1 MQAYWIVCIVL
12 FLVILPARAAA
23 RRARIRRIIRRR
35 RRKGNKD
42 MYDLIQTMLGQ
53 EVIVY
58 VSDGAVSTVGGFL
71 RKVEEGWIQV
81 ERANHQI
88 VLISVK
94 KKRQ

>member
-1 MQAYWIVCIVL
+1 MQAYWIVCMVL
-12 FLVILPARAAA
+12 FLIILPARAAA
-23 RRARIRRIIRRR
+23 WCAHIRRIIRRR

-71 RKVEEGWIQV
+71 RKVEEG
-81 ERANHQI
+81 
-88 VLISVK
+88 
-94 KKRQ
+94 

>member
-1 MQAYWIVCIVL
+1 
-12 FLVILPARAAA
+12 
-23 RRARIRRIIRRR
+23 
-35 RRKGNKD
+35 

-58 VSDGAVSTVGGFL
+58 VSEGSVSAVGGFL

-88 VLISVK
+88 ELISVDYISRIQEHPRSAK